1 VRQFLWNAE
10 VGKLIGRGVGVTTRY
25 IREDE
30 NQDGE
35 NIRMEAVL
43 TVDGQIIDFVNDDQI
58 IHG

>member
-1 VRQFLWNAE
+1 